1 MPLFFPVCDHGA
13 VRRCRVQ
20 EHGGDVLIPF
30 SGVLEQKLADM
41 PADEGATYC
50 KENDIAT

>member
-1 MPLFFPVCDHGA
+1 M
-13 VRRCRVQ
+13 Q